1 MEIPAA
7 KEHKFVVFFYE
18 AIGTGLLLY
27 AINLQNG
34 ELFGNFGISFM
45 LFSLILIGGP
55 MTGAH
60 YNPAVTVGVYISNK
74 NWSGQFLM
82 FVIMIAGQIIG
93 GLFGVMLVWASL
105 FNEDGQVGVTRSR
118 GGVPTTEIL
127 LLLPNEPNVS
137 QFNCFIIEII
147 TTFTFV
153 LINLLV
159 KNGKTS
165 PSSDGFLSGLA
176 VSFALLAMICI
187 SGKKSGAC
195 LNPAVAIAQTVF
207 EVTQYGNQIPGD

>member
-1 MEIPAA
+1 MCA
-7 KEHKFVVFFYE
+7 
-18 AIGTGLLLY
+18 
-27 AINLQNG
+27 
-34 ELFGNFGISFM
+34 
-45 LFSLILIGGP
+45 
-55 MTGAH
+55 
-60 YNPAVTVGVYISNK
+60 
-74 NWSGQFLM
+74 
-82 FVIMIAGQIIG
+82 IMIAGQIIG

-137 QFNCFIIEII
+137 QFNCFIIEVI

-176 VSFALLAMICI
+176 VSFTLLAMICI
-187 SGKKSGAC
+187 SAGKSGAC
-195 LNPAVAIAQTVF
+195 INPAVAIAQTIF
-207 EVTQYGNQIPGD
+207 EVTQYGNQIPGDKWVGKYFTDYIFLYLFATFLGAILAGLAHRGHLWCILNIASVKTKLEGSQTPEKVQTIQ